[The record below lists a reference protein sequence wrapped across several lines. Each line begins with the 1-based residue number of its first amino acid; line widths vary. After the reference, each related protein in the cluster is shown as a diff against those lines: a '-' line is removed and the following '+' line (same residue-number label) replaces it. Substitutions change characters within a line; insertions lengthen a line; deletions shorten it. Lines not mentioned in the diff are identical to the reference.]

1 MDIIISPIITE
12 KANQASETQ
21 NRYTFKVRRDANKV
35 EIKKAIEATYSV
47 NVEKVRTAIIPG
59 KKVSRM
65 TKAGFI
71 QGTTGSYKK
80 AVVEVASGEIID
92 LYSNL

>member
-1 MDIIISPIITE
+1 MDIIINPIITE
-12 KANQASETQ
+12 KANEASEEL
-21 NRYTFKVRRDANKV
+21 NRYTFNVRRDANKV
-35 EIKKAIEATYSV
+35 EIKKAIEALYGV
-47 NVEKVRTAIIPG
+47 NVEKVRTAIMPA

-71 QGTTGSYKK
+71 QGSTGSWKK